1 MREISIRPME
11 QADVRV
17 AWQIIQNN
25 KREFAPP
32 GWPTSNLELQR
43 MGFLHTR
50 ACREGSL
57 VAEMDGEICG
67 VVVFHNY
74 AEEKTAAICVM
85 CVGEKAR
92 GTGVGRALMTSWEE
106 NARALGLTRL
116 LAPETPEEDREFID
130 FAKGFGF
137 REVGKVVSWGRGDE
151 PMDAPEDDRVVPVV
165 NVSLSEITDAFNECF
180 PDMPRTQDDLYALI
194 TQSQWGPWASLAYVE
209 EGRVLAF
216 LFTTDRD
223 GKPYMQHVGTRPE
236 ARRRGLALQLLKHAL
251 HVLLQGGARA
261 VECEVYEDNVAAA
274 KLAASFGMEPKRRRV
289 ALAKELN

>member
-1 MREISIRPME
+1 MEEISIRPME

-17 AWQIIQNN
+17 AWQIIQDN
-25 KREFAPP
+25 KPEFAPP

-57 VAEMDGEICG
+57 VAEMDGAICG

-74 AEEKTAAICVM
+74 AEEKTASICVM
-85 CVGEKAR
+85 CVGEEAR
-92 GTGVGRALMTSWEE
+92 GTGVSRALMASWEE

-137 REVGKVVSWGRGDE
+137 REAGKVVSWGRGDE
-151 PMDAPEDDRVVPVV
+151 PMDAPEDDHVVPVV